1 MTEKLPEYK
10 RRNRATSVADALSG
24 ALDPVL
30 RKRGF
35 AGRDILTQWRNIVP
49 RPFDE
54 TTQPHKLSWPK
65 TANSS
70 EGATLYIRC
79 APGTALFAQH
89 EAASIAKAVNLYF
102 GYVLVDQVRLSA
114 EPFITNSGPKNDKPF
129 TPSPQSLE
137 KIGKMTEAIEDEAL
151 RQSLTTLGLALAR
164 RAETK
169 RKL

>member
-1 MTEKLPEYK
+1 MTDKLPEYK
-10 RRNRATSVADALSG
+10 RRNKATSVADALSG

-54 TTQPHKLSWPK
+54 TTQPHKLQWPK
-65 TANSS
+65 VANSA

-89 EAASIAKAVNLYF
+89 EAPNIAAAVNRYF
-102 GYVLVDQVRLSA
+102 GYVLVEQVRLSA
-114 EPFITNSGPKNDKPF
+114 EPFIASSGTKSEKPYK
-129 TPSPQSLE
+129 PSPESLE
-137 KIGKMTEAIEDEAL
+137 KIEKLTQAIEDDSL

-169 RKL
+169 RKI